1 MVYGADY
8 TLPARV
14 WGEVR
19 EVYGEKQRVVRV
31 LNVFIVGNVV
41 NFVNV
46 VNVLS
51 VVNVKSVVGV
61 HRIVK

>member
-31 LNVFIVGNVV
+31 LNVVIVGNVV
-41 NFVNV
+41 NF

-61 HRIVK
+61 YRLGK